1 MRYVEI
7 WFRVYVLLQISLQL
21 RQAFFRVNDKH
32 GQLHPQTPT
41 LHPFP
46 FPLSITPSW
55 HLQSVPTPWHVQN
68 PPPMG
73 PASPALSHL
82 DTEVGVLETPH
93 HARST
98 TLQLRSNCL
107 PSQTSRH
114 PDRCGF
120 GASRH
125 PSNQPVLHDGIRLI
139 GNCSLDSS
147 GIFHSSSAGPL
158 REHLTTQDVLV
169 PVPGTGVLPAP
180 RVPCQQQLVCHN
192 SSAWDAVTNVWKNR
206 GHTSICMPIVLEKGY
221 MTCQASILISCTH
234 MVAG

>member
-1 MRYVEI
+1 MLRSDSESMFCYR
-7 WFRVYVLLQISLQL
+7 FRFNCDRPFSESMTNMASCTLKPQLCTHSL
-21 RQAFFRVNDKH
+21 
-32 GQLHPQTPT
+32 
-41 LHPFP
+41 
-46 FPLSITPSW
+46 FPL
-55 HLQSVPTPWHVQN
+55 
-68 PPPMG
+68 
-73 PASPALSHL
+73 ASHL
-82 DTEVGVLETPH
+82 HGICKVFQPHGTCKIRLQWVRHHLHCHTLTQKWESWKRPH

-192 SSAWDAVTNVWKNR
+192 SSA
-206 GHTSICMPIVLEKGY
+206 
-221 MTCQASILISCTH
+221 
-234 MVAG
+234 